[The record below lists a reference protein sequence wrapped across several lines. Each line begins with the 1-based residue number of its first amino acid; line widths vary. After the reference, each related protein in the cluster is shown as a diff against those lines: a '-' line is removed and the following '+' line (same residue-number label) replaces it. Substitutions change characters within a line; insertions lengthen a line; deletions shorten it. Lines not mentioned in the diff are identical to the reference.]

1 LPSGVEFADAEQDL
15 TLVVANVYEP
25 SALQAANESAGGE
38 AESVEEVEAE
48 NGEDTPQD
56 TQAEET
62 RPGGK
67 DQDEPK
73 QQNVDA
79 NK

>member
-1 LPSGVEFADAEQDL
+1 MTELQ
-15 TLVVANVYEP
+15 VVAVWEP
-25 SALQAANESAGGE
+25 SALAAQNEKAAGD
-38 AESVEEVEAE
+38 AEDESEVEAE
-48 NGEDTPQD
+48 NGADTPQD

-67 DQDEPK
+67 EQDEPK
-73 QQNVDA
+73 QSNVDA